1 MNSHIITE
9 FRKEERRG
17 LTVLPSIRTWY
28 MLKYSAA
35 DSTVE
40 YKRSLEQ
47 SDSQNCNETISI
59 TKELKEEDH
68 LLNDK
73 LIAG

>member
-9 FRKEERRG
+9 FRKEEQRG

-47 SDSQNCNETISI
+47 MTLKTVMKQSVSQKN
-59 TKELKEEDH
+59 
-68 LLNDK
+68 
-73 LIAG
+73 